1 MAPAQAPTTPYSCFD
16 GPLVE
21 ATAIVCGYSASTLSP
36 TAVEDAVA
44 GALRTRSPVLVPGI
58 VVNTSISSVVGPG
71 CSAGAPAPAP
81 AALAPAGVSSCQAA
95 AVTFYVEAQTT
106 QDANTLA
113 QVLASYPQDVA
124 AALQIGSTTALGP
137 VCLSYPAAPGD
148 TLNYQIVGRCHA
160 SCSAPHRCLNVQP
173 DM

>member
-1 MAPAQAPTTPYSCFD
+1 MES
-16 GPLVE
+16 
-21 ATAIVCGYSASTLSP
+21 
-36 TAVEDAVA
+36 AVA

-95 AVTFYVEAQTT
+95 AVTFYIEAQTT

-137 VCLSYPAAPGD
+137 VCLSYPAAAGD
-148 TLNYQIVGRCHA
+148 V
-160 SCSAPHRCLNVQP
+160 
-173 DM
+173 